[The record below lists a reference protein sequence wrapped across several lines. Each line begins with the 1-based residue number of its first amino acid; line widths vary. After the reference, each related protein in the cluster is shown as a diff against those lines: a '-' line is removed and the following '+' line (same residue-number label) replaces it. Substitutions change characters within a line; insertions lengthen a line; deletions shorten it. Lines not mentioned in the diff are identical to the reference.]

1 MRGGKKSGK
10 MFEVNDLPGVQ
21 SIYHKNGAFGLYL
34 EWFLLSW
41 HVYFTAGGVFLQ
53 MRYTTWS
60 ISWSASI
67 NVRIQPCIYND
78 GGSNVLLPP
87 YPISCSIMNN

>member
-1 MRGGKKSGK
+1 MRMRGGKKSGK
-10 MFEVNDLPGVQ
+10 MFEVNILPGVQ
-21 SIYHKNGAFGLYL
+21 STYHKNGAFGLYL

-67 NVRIQPCIYND
+67 NVRIQPCNALNLSSSTARNCTKAY
-78 GGSNVLLPP
+78 
-87 YPISCSIMNN
+87 